1 MANFAQLGIQIDSKQ
16 AEDAARDLDNLAA
29 AGARA
34 EKATDKLS
42 KTTTDWAAEQQ
53 KANARA
59 REMEQ
64 ADSRRAASAQ
74 KANST
79 IKDQQQELAK
89 LIGQI
94 NPAVAALERL
104 DEQERK
110 LAQFRR
116 QGLVDSDTFADYNQR
131 LAQQRT
137 ALTQVSGAANQAGM
151 SQRAYS
157 AAMRNVPA
165 QITDITTSLIGGQPA
180 YLVAIQQGGQ
190 LKDMFGGIVPAAR
203 ALATSLVSMIN
214 PLTITAAVV
223 GTLGVAFYQASART
237 EEINLALISTG
248 RNASYTTEGINQLA
262 SSIDGISGVTQGRA
276 ISAITALATTTQ
288 LSGDALTSA
297 AAAATQWASVTGQ
310 SADTVVD
317 KFRQIAKDPVGALTK
332 LNEAEQFLTQTQYER
347 IKALQDEGRWQE
359 AATEAAKLYAD
370 VVAGRAREVESN
382 LGLIS
387 TAWMNIKRASS
398 EAWDGVVSG
407 VDRAMGPL
415 QRYAD
420 YLAKIGGA
428 QRALS
433 ATGIGLLNPIAGAAT
448 YFGGNANRGRPEV
461 IMPGI
466 DGETRTPEA
475 IRNESEQKRIE
486 DRTRAL
492 AEWTATAD
500 KAASRQNTLNQLEK
514 QGRDLGQ
521 SQAEI
526 NKVLN
531 RQRDEWAKQDEK
543 KAASAA
549 KAAMADDNSARS
561 MLDNALRQIS
571 ANKEV
576 AESGNQVTASRRL
589 EIQIEQLL
597 KKEKNKMT
605 AATRDELQAA
615 KESLATTDA
624 QAKAR
629 QQLTRDTAAGAAM
642 EERLAQIYKQ
652 QADQNQV
659 ALMGIGRGSQA
670 AEIAQR
676 ELNIRREYLAEVEK
690 LEKAQRNKNTELSA
704 AEYQREK
711 DLLAA
716 SLAERLALEQSY
728 QEQRMAMQSDWRNGF
743 TSAFEDY
750 SAQASNVSSQFK
762 SLFEGAFQG
771 AEDAFVKFAMTGKL
785 SFSDLA
791 KSIIADLARIAA
803 KEAIVASIQ
812 AIAGAFGGGAS
823 AGVGSTQLGNN
834 YTWAQ
839 QFGNGPKFSDGGYT
853 GHGGKYEP
861 AGIVHRGEVVW
872 SQADVK
878 AVGGPKRANA
888 MRPTAGYATGGI
900 VGGGASSSPNNASPT
915 FEININMEGGTVT
928 SQTQS
933 GSASQDGMQLVNMIE
948 AACSQWWVKQNRT
961 GGAVYKTLR
970 GMG

>member
-42 KTTTDWAAEQQ
+42 KSTTDWAAEQQ

-94 NPAVAALERL
+94 NPAIKAL
-104 DEQERK
+104 DELDKRERS
-110 LAQFRR
+110 LAYFRK
-116 QGLVDSDTFADYNQR
+116 QGMVDTELYTDLNQR
-131 LAQQRT
+131 LAQQRN
-137 ALTQVSGAANQAGM
+137 ALTQVSGAAQQAGM

-203 ALATSLVSMIN
+203 ALASTLVSMIN
-214 PLTITAAVV
+214 PLTISAAVI

-248 RNASYTTEGINQLA
+248 RNATYTAEGIEKLA
-262 SSIDGISGVTQGRA
+262 ASIDSVSGVTQGGA
-276 ISAITALATTTQ
+276 IQAITSLATTTN
-288 LSGDALTSA
+288 LTGDALTSA
-297 AAAATQWASVTGQ
+297 SAAATSWASVTGQ
-310 SADTVVD
+310 SADTVLD
-317 KFRQIAKDPVGALTK
+317 KFRAIAKDPVNALTK
-332 LNEAEQFLTQTQYER
+332 LNETEQFLTQTQYER

-359 AATEAAKLYAD
+359 AATEGVKLYSD
-370 VVAGRAREVESN
+370 VVDGRTRQVVES

-387 TAWMNIKRASS
+387 TAWMNIKKASS

-461 IMPGI
+461 IMPGV

-475 IRNESEQKRIE
+475 IRNEADVKRTQQAADAWKSILASTDKNLQQHIQIQRIKEAGVAAGKSESEIQAQINAYTASIAKSSSSATTATRARKVELTEEQK
-486 DRTRAL
+486 AAQSL
-492 AEWTATAD
+492 ARNYESITG
-500 KAASRQNTLNQLEK
+500 QLE
-514 QGRDLGQ
+514 
-521 SQAEI
+521 
-526 NKVLN
+526 
-531 RQRDEWAKQDEK
+531 RQIALQQ
-543 KAASAA
+543 
-549 KAAMADDNSARS
+549 DNSQLARVNY
-561 MLDNALRQIS
+561 DIS
-571 ANKEV
+571 
-576 AESGNQVTASRRL
+576 SGNLRGLSSTDQESLRNLAG
-589 EIQIEQLL
+589 IADIEADY
-597 KKEKNKMT
+597 
-605 AATRDELQAA
+605 AALYSGLDTLQA
-615 KESLATTDA
+615 KGQETTSLLGEYGA
-624 QAKAR
+624 QAAR
-629 QQLTRDTAAGAAM
+629 NMQTAF
-642 EERLAQIYKQ
+642 
-652 QADQNQV
+652 ADF
-659 ALMGIGRGSQA
+659 LFDPFSDGLDGMLKGF
-670 AEIAQR
+670 
-676 ELNIRREYLAEVEK
+676 LKTL
-690 LEKAQRNKNTELSA
+690 
-704 AEYQREK
+704 
-711 DLLAA
+711 
-716 SLAERLALEQSY
+716 
-728 QEQRMAMQSDWRNGF
+728 QRMAAEAAASQIFQLVG
-743 TSAFEDY
+743 SA
-750 SAQASNVSSQFK
+750 ASSYT
-762 SLFEGAFQG
+762 GQG
-771 AEDAFVKFAMTGKL
+771 AGWVNAIGSILSNGK
-785 SFSDLA
+785 S
-791 KSIIADLARIAA
+791 
-803 KEAIVASIQ
+803 E
-812 AIAGAFGGGAS
+812 
-823 AGVGSTQLGNN
+823 
-834 YTWAQ
+834 
-839 QFGNGPKFSDGGYT
+839 GGYT
-853 GHGGKYEP
+853 GPGGKYEP

-888 MRPTAGYATGGI
+888 MRPTAGYANGGI
-900 VGGGASSSPNNASPT
+900 VGGGASSSHNNASPT

-928 SQTQS
+928 SQTQN
-933 GSASQDGMQLVNMIE
+933 GNTSQDGMQLVNMIKTVV
-948 AACSQWWVKQNRT
+948 SQWYNEQSRT
-961 GGAVYKTLR
+961 GGVVYKQQR

>member
-16 AEDAARDLDNLAA
+16 AENAARDLDDLAA

-137 ALTQVSGAANQAGM
+137 ALTQVSGAAQQAGM

-165 QITDITTSLIGGQPA
+165 QITDITTSLISGQPA

-214 PLTITAAVV
+214 PITIAAAAI
-223 GTLGVAFYQASART
+223 GALGVAWYQSGQRT
-237 EEINLALISTG
+237 DAINEALITTG
-248 RNASYTTEGINQLA
+248 RNAQYSADQIKALGSAVDESFGIT
-262 SSIDGISGVTQGRA
+262 SGNATA
-276 ISAITALATTTQ
+276 AITALATTTR
-288 LSGDALTSA
+288 LSGDALTGA
-297 AAAATQWASVTGQ
+297 AEAATRWASVTGQ

-317 KFRQIAKDPVGALTK
+317 KFRQISRDPLDALTK
-332 LNEAEQFLTQTQYER
+332 LNEAENFLTQTQYER
-347 IKALQDEGRWQE
+347 VKALQDEGRWQE
-359 AATEAAKLYAD
+359 AATEAARIYAD
-370 VVAGRAREVESN
+370 TVNGRAKEIEQN

-387 TAWMNIKRASS
+387 TAWLNIKRASS
-398 EAWDGVVSG
+398 EAWDSVVTG
-407 VDRAMGPL
+407 VDSALGPL

-433 ATGIGLLNPIAGAAT
+433 ATGIGVINPIAGLAT

-461 IMPGI
+461 IMPGV

-475 IRNESEQKRIE
+475 IRNEADVRRTQQAAETWKSILASTDKNLQQQIQIQRIKEAGVAAGKSESEI
-486 DRTRAL
+486 
-492 AEWTATAD
+492 
-500 KAASRQNTLNQLEK
+500 
-514 QGRDLGQ
+514 
-521 SQAEI
+521 QA
-526 NKVLN
+526 
-531 RQRDEWAKQDEK
+531 
-543 KAASAA
+543 
-549 KAAMADDNSARS
+549 
-561 MLDNALRQIS
+561 QIS
-571 ANKEV
+571 AYTASIAKSSSSAATATRARKVELTEEQKAAQTLARNYESITAQLERQIALQQDNSQLARV
-576 AESGNQVTASRRL
+576 NYDIASGNLRGLSQTDQEKLRNLAGVAD
-589 EIQIEQLL
+589 IESDY
-597 KKEKNKMT
+597 
-605 AATRDELQAA
+605 AAIYSGLDTLQA
-615 KESLATTDA
+615 KGQETTSLLGEYGA
-624 QAKAR
+624 QAAR
-629 QQLTRDTAAGAAM
+629 NMQTAF
-642 EERLAQIYKQ
+642 
-652 QADQNQV
+652 ADF
-659 ALMGIGRGSQA
+659 LFDPFSDGLDGMLKGF
-670 AEIAQR
+670 
-676 ELNIRREYLAEVEK
+676 LKTL
-690 LEKAQRNKNTELSA
+690 
-704 AEYQREK
+704 
-711 DLLAA
+711 
-716 SLAERLALEQSY
+716 
-728 QEQRMAMQSDWRNGF
+728 QRMAAEAAASQIFQLIG
-743 TSAFEDY
+743 SA
-750 SAQASNVSSQFK
+750 ASSYT
-762 SLFEGAFQG
+762 GQG
-771 AEDAFVKFAMTGKL
+771 AGWVNAIGSILSNGK
-785 SFSDLA
+785 S
-791 KSIIADLARIAA
+791 
-803 KEAIVASIQ
+803 E
-812 AIAGAFGGGAS
+812 
-823 AGVGSTQLGNN
+823 
-834 YTWAQ
+834 
-839 QFGNGPKFSDGGYT
+839 GGYT
-853 GHGGKYEP
+853 GPGGKYEP

>member
-16 AEDAARDLDNLAA
+16 AEDAARDLDDLAA

-94 NPAVAALERL
+94 NPAIKAL
-104 DEQERK
+104 DELDKRERS
-110 LAQFRR
+110 LADFRK
-116 QGLVDSDTFADYNQR
+116 QGMVDTELYTDLNQR
-131 LAQQRT
+131 LAQQRN
-137 ALTQVSGAANQAGM
+137 ALTQVSGAAQQAGM

-214 PLTITAAVV
+214 PITLAAAAI
-223 GTLGVAFYQASART
+223 GALGVAWYQSGQRT
-237 EEINLALISTG
+237 EAINEALITTG
-248 RNASYTTEGINQLA
+248 RNAQYSADQIKALGSAVDDSFGIT
-262 SSIDGISGVTQGRA
+262 SGNATA
-276 ISAITALATTTQ
+276 AITALATTTR
-288 LSGDALTSA
+288 LSGDALTGA
-297 AAAATQWASVTGQ
+297 AEAATRWASVTGQ

-317 KFRQIAKDPVGALTK
+317 KFRQISRDPLDALTK
-332 LNEAEQFLTQTQYER
+332 LNDAENFLTQTQYER
-347 IKALQDEGRWQE
+347 VKALQDEGRWQE
-359 AATEAAKLYAD
+359 AATEAARIYAD
-370 VVAGRAREVESN
+370 TVNGRAKEIEQN

-387 TAWMNIKRASS
+387 TAWLNIKRASS
-398 EAWDGVVSG
+398 EAWDSVVTG
-407 VDRAMGPL
+407 VDSALGPL

-433 ATGIGLLNPIAGAAT
+433 ATGIGVINPIAGLAT

-461 IMPGI
+461 IMPGV

-475 IRNESEQKRIE
+475 IRNEADVRRTQQAAETWKSILASTDKNLQQQIQIQRIKEAGVAAGKSESEI
-486 DRTRAL
+486 
-492 AEWTATAD
+492 
-500 KAASRQNTLNQLEK
+500 
-514 QGRDLGQ
+514 
-521 SQAEI
+521 QA
-526 NKVLN
+526 
-531 RQRDEWAKQDEK
+531 
-543 KAASAA
+543 
-549 KAAMADDNSARS
+549 
-561 MLDNALRQIS
+561 QIS
-571 ANKEV
+571 AYTASIAKSSSSSATATRARKVELTEEQKAAQTLARNYESITAQLERQIALQQDNSQLARV
-576 AESGNQVTASRRL
+576 NYDIASGNLRGLSQTDQEKLRNLAGVAD
-589 EIQIEQLL
+589 IESDY
-597 KKEKNKMT
+597 
-605 AATRDELQAA
+605 AALYSGLDTLQA
-615 KESLATTDA
+615 KGQETTSLLGEYGA
-624 QAKAR
+624 QAAR
-629 QQLTRDTAAGAAM
+629 NMQTAF
-642 EERLAQIYKQ
+642 
-652 QADQNQV
+652 ADF
-659 ALMGIGRGSQA
+659 LFDPFSDGLDGMLKGF
-670 AEIAQR
+670 
-676 ELNIRREYLAEVEK
+676 LKTL
-690 LEKAQRNKNTELSA
+690 
-704 AEYQREK
+704 
-711 DLLAA
+711 
-716 SLAERLALEQSY
+716 
-728 QEQRMAMQSDWRNGF
+728 QRMAAEAAASQIFQLIG
-743 TSAFEDY
+743 SA
-750 SAQASNVSSQFK
+750 ASSYT
-762 SLFEGAFQG
+762 GQG
-771 AEDAFVKFAMTGKL
+771 AGWVNAIGSILSNGK
-785 SFSDLA
+785 S
-791 KSIIADLARIAA
+791 
-803 KEAIVASIQ
+803 E
-812 AIAGAFGGGAS
+812 
-823 AGVGSTQLGNN
+823 
-834 YTWAQ
+834 
-839 QFGNGPKFSDGGYT
+839 GGYT
-853 GHGGKYEP
+853 GPGGKYEP

-888 MRPTAGYATGGI
+888 MRPTAGYVNGGI

-928 SQTQS
+928 SQTQN

>member
-1 MANFAQLGIQIDSKQ
+1 MATNFAQLGIQIDSKQ
-16 AEDAARDLDNLAA
+16 AEDAARDLDDLAA

-64 ADSRRAASAQ
+64 ADARRAASAQ

-79 IKDQQQELAK
+79 IQDQQRELAK

-94 NPAVAALERL
+94 DPAVNALARL

-110 LAQFRR
+110 LADFRR
-116 QGLVDSDTFADYNQR
+116 KGLVDTDTFDQYNQK
-131 LAQQRT
+131 LKQQRT
-137 ALTQVSGAANQAGM
+137 ALSNVSGAAQQAGM

-214 PLTITAAVV
+214 PWTLFAAA
-223 GTLGVAFYQASART
+223 LGVAAYASYDAAKAIERLSIASAKGDGLSGTAQQLGNLANSLNALDGISIGNAEDAIARLAAGGKVTGENLNLSAEASAR
-237 EEINLALISTG
+237 
-248 RNASYTTEGINQLA
+248 
-262 SSIDGISGVTQGRA
+262 
-276 ISAITALATTTQ
+276 
-288 LSGDALTSA
+288 
-297 AAAATQWASVTGQ
+297 WASVTGESVDSVASKFEAIGKDPLQAIESGQIRVTEAQYKQVKALVDTGDQQ
-310 SADTVVD
+310 SAVNE
-317 KFRQIAKDPVGALTK
+317 LT
-332 LNEAEQFLTQTQYER
+332 R
-347 IKALQDEGRWQE
+347 IYFDNVNSNS
-359 AATEAAKLYAD
+359 AT
-370 VVAGRAREVESN
+370 VESN
-382 LGLIS
+382 LTNIS
-387 TAWMNIKRASS
+387 RAWRDIKDSTGEAFREAGNFFDFFVGASRQAANNGS
-398 EAWDGVVSG
+398 WWQNFIPAANLYNQFS
-407 VDRAMGPL
+407 AMRNL
-415 QRYAD
+415 QPN
-420 YLAKIGGA
+420 
-428 QRALS
+428 Q
-433 ATGIGLLNPIAGAAT
+433 PIAAAA
-448 YFGGNANRGRPEV
+448 NAPLY
-461 IMPGI
+461 
-466 DGETRTPEA
+466 DPEA
-475 IRNESEQKRIE
+475 DKRQKE
-486 DRTRAL
+486 RAKAI
-492 AEWTATAD
+492 AEWSATAD
-500 KAASRQNTLNQLEK
+500 KAASRQNTLNQLE
-514 QGRDLGQ
+514 QRGIDLGQ
-521 SQAEI
+521 SRAEI
-526 NKVLN
+526 DRVLN
-531 RQRDEWAKQDEK
+531 QQRAEWIKQDEK

-549 KAAMADDNSARS
+549 KAAMADDNSARR

-571 ANKEV
+571 ANNEV
-576 AESGNQVTASRRL
+576 AESGEKVTASRRL

-597 KKEKNKMT
+597 GKEKNKMT
-605 AATRDELQAA
+605 AATRAELQAA

-629 QQLTRDTAAGAAM
+629 QQLTRDSAAGAAM
-642 EERLAQIYKQ
+642 EERLAQIYRQ

-690 LEKAQRNKNTELSA
+690 LEKEQRNKNTELSA
-704 AEYQREK
+704 TEYQREK
-711 DLLAA
+711 DLLAK
-716 SLAERLALEQSY
+716 SLADRLALERSY
-728 QEQRMAMQSDWRNGF
+728 QDQRMAMQADWRNGF

-750 SAQASNVSSQFK
+750 SAQAANVSGQFK
-762 SLFEGAFQG
+762 SLFESAFQG

-803 KEAIVASIQ
+803 REAIVKSIS
-812 AIAGAFGGGAS
+812 AIASAFSGAGSYSGA
-823 AGVGSTQLGNN
+823 GSNSNFGNN
-834 YTWAQ
+834 LTWRQ
-839 QFGNGPKFSDGGYT
+839 QTAGWSSGGYT
-853 GHGGKYEP
+853 GDGGKNTP

-928 SQTQS
+928 SQTQN
-933 GSASQDGMQLVNMIE
+933 GSASQDGMQLVSMIK
-948 AACSQWWVKQNRT
+948 AVVSQWYNEQSRT
-961 GGAVYKTLR
+961 GGVVYKQQR

>member
-16 AEDAARDLDNLAA
+16 AEDAARDLDELAA

-131 LAQQRT
+131 LDQQRT
-137 ALTQVSGAANQAGM
+137 ALTQVSGAAQQAGM

-203 ALATSLVSMIN
+203 ALATSLLGMIN
-214 PLTITAAVV
+214 PLTITAAIV

-248 RNASYTTEGINQLA
+248 RNATYTAEGIEKLA
-262 SSIDGISGVTQGRA
+262 ASIDSVSGVTQGGA
-276 ISAITALATTTQ
+276 IKAITSLATTTN
-288 LSGDALTSA
+288 LTGEALTSA
-297 AAAATQWASVTGQ
+297 SAAATSWASVTGQ
-310 SADTVVD
+310 SADTVLD
-317 KFRQIAKDPVGALTK
+317 KFRAIAKDPVDALTK
-332 LNEAEQFLTQTQYER
+332 LNETERFLTETQYQR
-347 IKALQDEGRWQE
+347 IKALQDEGKWQE

-370 VVAGRAREVESN
+370 VVAGRTREVEAN

-387 TAWMNIKRASS
+387 TAWLNIKKASS
-398 EAWDGVVSG
+398 EAWDGVVSN
-407 VDRAMGPL
+407 VNRALVPL

-420 YLAKIGGA
+420 YLDRIGGA
-428 QRALS
+428 PQKLGA
-433 ATGIGLLNPIAGAAT
+433 GGLGVVNPVVGAFA

-461 IMPGI
+461 IMPGVG
-466 DGETRTPEA
+466 GETRTPEP
-475 IRNESEQKRIE
+475 
-486 DRTRAL
+486 
-492 AEWTATAD
+492 
-500 KAASRQNTLNQLEK
+500 
-514 QGRDLGQ
+514 
-521 SQAEI
+521 
-526 NKVLN
+526 V
-531 RQRDEWAKQDEK
+531 RDELARKRADDAK
-543 KAASAA
+543 KAADDAASAWDRVLA
-549 KAAMADDNSARS
+549 STD
-561 MLDNALRQIS
+561 
-571 ANKEV
+571 KEI
-576 AESGNQVTASRRL
+576 QKRL
-589 EIQIEQLL
+589 EIQRIRDAGNAAGQSEEAIQKQIDAYTNSIAKSSASSASSVRARRVELTEEQKAAQTLARNYESITAQLERQIALQQDNSQLARVNYDISSGNLRGLSQTDQDRLRNLAGVADIEADYAALYSG
-597 KKEKNKMT
+597 MT
-605 AATRDELQAA
+605 ELQSKG
-615 KESLATTDA
+615 KEATDA
-624 QAKAR
+624 LSQYGVQSAR
-629 QQLTRDTAAGAAM
+629 NMQSAF
-642 EERLAQIYKQ
+642 
-652 QADQNQV
+652 ADF
-659 ALMGIGRGSQA
+659 LFDPFSDGLDGMLKGF
-670 AEIAQR
+670 
-676 ELNIRREYLAEVEK
+676 LKTL
-690 LEKAQRNKNTELSA
+690 
-704 AEYQREK
+704 
-711 DLLAA
+711 
-716 SLAERLALEQSY
+716 
-728 QEQRMAMQSDWRNGF
+728 QRMAAEAAASQIFQLIG
-743 TSAFEDY
+743 SA
-750 SAQASNVSSQFK
+750 ASSYT
-762 SLFEGAFQG
+762 GQG
-771 AEDAFVKFAMTGKL
+771 AGWVNAIGSILSNGK
-785 SFSDLA
+785 S
-791 KSIIADLARIAA
+791 
-803 KEAIVASIQ
+803 E
-812 AIAGAFGGGAS
+812 
-823 AGVGSTQLGNN
+823 
-834 YTWAQ
+834 
-839 QFGNGPKFSDGGYT
+839 GGYT
-853 GHGGKYEP
+853 GPGGKYEP

-888 MRPTAGYATGGI
+888 MRPTAGYANGGI
-900 VGGGASSSPNNASPT
+900 VGGSSAPMANNGTPN
-915 FEININMEGGTVT
+915 FEININMEGGTVS

-933 GSASQDGMQLVNMIE
+933 GNAGQDAMQLVNMVK
-948 AACSQWWVKQNRT
+948 ATCSQWWVEQNRT

-970 GMG
+970 GVG